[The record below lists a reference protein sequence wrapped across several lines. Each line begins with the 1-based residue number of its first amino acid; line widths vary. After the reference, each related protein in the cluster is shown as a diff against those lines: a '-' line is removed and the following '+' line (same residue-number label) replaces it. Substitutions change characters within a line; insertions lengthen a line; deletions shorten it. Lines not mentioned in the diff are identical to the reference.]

1 MKPRF
6 FFEMSDNAKLA
17 LCCFRLKNTPANK
30 KIVDVVENT
39 LEKVFDEA
47 IAKLEAEAANQGIG
61 VPVDL
66 SAKLKD
72 IARAHGLFAAKPL
85 TPVQLHLVPEEK
97 K

>member
-1 MKPRF
+1 
-6 FFEMSDNAKLA
+6 MSENEKLT
-17 LCCFRLKNTPANK
+17 LCCFRLKNTPKNK
-30 KIVDVVENT
+30 QIVDVVENT
-39 LEKVFDEA
+39 LEKVFDAA

-72 IARAHGLFAAKPL
+72 LARSHGLFAAKPL
-85 TPVQLHLVPEEK
+85 TPVQLHLVPEDK